1 VLYRNILVA
10 IDGSTAAKAALEHA
24 LELARDQH
32 ARLTLMTVVPPVA
45 AVSVAGSAQVVP
57 LQEAC
62 FNDALNDAVASVP
75 DDVGLLRILAHGKPA
90 REIVQRVES
99 GDYDLIVMGTHGRG
113 RVGEAVVGSV
123 SREVVH
129 GSRTPV
135 LLVRG
140 QAQPVA

>member
-10 IDGSTAAKAALEHA
+10 IDGSRAANAALEHA
-24 LELARDQH
+24 MSLARDQH

-45 AVSVAGSAQVVP
+45 AVAAAGSAQVVP

-62 FNDALNDAVASVP
+62 FGDALDEAVASVP

-129 GSRTPV
+129 RSRTPV
-135 LLVRG
+135 LLVRD
-140 QAQPVA
+140 

>member
-10 IDGSTAAKAALEHA
+10 IDGSIAAKAALEHA

-45 AVSVAGSAQVVP
+45 AVAVAGSAQVVP

-129 GSRTPV
+129 RSRTPV

>member
-129 GSRTPV
+129 RSRTPV

>member
-10 IDGSTAAKAALEHA
+10 IDGSRAANAALEHA
-24 LELARDQH
+24 MSLARDQH

-45 AVSVAGSAQVVP
+45 AVAAAGSAQVVP

-62 FNDALNDAVASVP
+62 FGDALDEAVASVP

-99 GDYDLIVMGTHGRG
+99 GNYDLIVMGTHGRG

-129 GSRTPV
+129 RSRTPV
-135 LLVRG
+135 LLVRD
-140 QAQPVA
+140 

>member
-10 IDGSTAAKAALEHA
+10 IDGSIAAKAALDHA
-24 LELARDQH
+24 LDLARDQH

-129 GSRTPV
+129 RSRTPV

>member
-10 IDGSTAAKAALEHA
+10 IDGSIAAKAALEHA
-24 LELARDQH
+24 LELARDQR

-45 AVSVAGSAQVVP
+45 AVAVAGSAQVVP

-62 FNDALNDAVASVP
+62 FNDALNDAVSSVP

-129 GSRTPV
+129 RSRTPV

>member
-1 VLYRNILVA
+1 MLYRNILVA
-10 IDGSTAAKAALEHA
+10 IDGSIAAKAALEHA
-24 LELARDQH
+24 LELARDQR

-45 AVSVAGSAQVVP
+45 AVAVAGSAQVVP

-129 GSRTPV
+129 RSRTPV